1 VAVMMFFTR
10 PLYRPLFQ
18 RTIDRMS
25 DFSHRGFPVS
35 IFIRRNK
42 DMWEVTSTIY
52 APEDLIH
59 ELGDRVTM
67 DAMRL
72 STNRIE
78 QVRAEAF
85 ERAKKVIDE
94 IVNRRAEAALRA
106 AS

>member
-1 VAVMMFFTR
+1 
-10 PLYRPLFQ
+10 
-18 RTIDRMS
+18 
-25 DFSHRGFPVS
+25 
-35 IFIRRNK
+35 
-42 DMWEVTSTIY
+42 MWEVTSTIY

-67 DAMRL
+67 DVMRL

-78 QVRAEAF
+78 QVRTEAF